1 MFIRKIKLYNVGV
14 FGEPNRCEY
23 MKIIYFTTAIKKE
36 DYAAF
41 SSAWESLNT
50 SIQNL
55 HNRLIRA
62 LALTHQVE
70 VISIRPF
77 SRKYCSLRKLDPE
90 TKVEGKITWHYVGVK
105 RLKVQRYLTIPMQ
118 CRKIMNSID
127 LNDAIVI
134 TDTLNPN
141 VLNNSTAIAKKYKLP
156 IIGVC
161 NNTPS
166 MIKATGPSFTKY
178 ILSKGDNLSG
188 YITLTPGLN
197 NLFNKSNRANMSF
210 EGILDTKI
218 VQKNKNNYGKYIFYN
233 GPLEERFG
241 VYELIK
247 AFKELDNPDI
257 SLYISGYHGNREH
270 LEKAIDGSHNIINM
284 GMLQSDDVIAF
295 ANQSLFNVNPCPYT
309 EDYDRYLIPDNLVD
323 YLSAD
328 SLLLSVRNRHFK
340 KYFEND
346 ALWIKSNEIY
356 DLLKGLK
363 AALNMSKEKKDEL
376 IKKANVDAN
385 KLYSMQMI
393 NRRTILFLKQFL
405 KQKD

>member
-1 MFIRKIKLYNVGV
+1 MGV
-14 FGEPNRCEY
+14 FGEPNKDEY
-23 MKIIYFTTAIKKE
+23 MKIIYFTTALKKE
-36 DYAAF
+36 DYAVF

-62 LALTHQVE
+62 LALTHEVE

-77 SRKYCSLRKLDPE
+77 SRKYCKLKKLE
-90 TKVEGKITWHYVGVK
+90 AESKNEGKITWHYVGIK
-105 RLKVQRYLTIPMQ
+105 RLKLSRYLSVKVQ
-118 CRKIMNSID
+118 CKKIMNSLE

-141 VLNNSTAIAKKYKLP
+141 VLDNSTALAKKYNLP

-166 MIKATGPSFTKY
+166 MINATGPSYTKY
-178 ILSKGDNLSG
+178 LLGKASNLSG

-197 NLFNKSNRANMSF
+197 ELFNKSNRANMSF
-210 EGILDTKI
+210 EGILDTKT
-218 VQKNKNNYGKYIFYN
+218 VAKNKNHYGKYIFYN
-233 GPLEERFG
+233 GSLEERFG

-257 SLYISGYHGNREH
+257 SLYISGYHGNKEH
-270 LEKAIDGSHNIINM
+270 LDRAIGDSHNIINM
-284 GMLQSDDVIAF
+284 GMLQSDDVISF
-295 ANQSLFNVNPCPYT
+295 ANQSLLNVNPCPYS
-309 EDYDRYLIPDNLVD
+309 EDFDRYLIPDNIVN
-323 YLSAD
+323 YLNAD
-328 SLLLSVRNRHFK
+328 SVLVSVRNRHFK
-340 KYFEND
+340 KYFDND
-346 ALWIKSNEIY
+346 AIWIKSNEIY

-363 AALNMSKEKKDEL
+363 AALNMSNDKRSEL

-393 NRRTILFLKQFL
+393 NRRIILFLKQFL

>member
-1 MFIRKIKLYNVGV
+1 
-14 FGEPNRCEY
+14 
-23 MKIIYFTTAIKKE
+23 MKIIYFTTALKKE
-36 DYAAF
+36 DYVVF

-55 HNRLIRA
+55 HNRFIRS

-77 SRKYCSLRKLDPE
+77 SRKYCKLKKLEPE
-90 TKVEGKITWHYVGVK
+90 NKTEGKITWHYVGIK
-105 RLKVQRYLTIPMQ
+105 RLKIQRYLSVKVQ
-118 CRKIMNSID
+118 CKKIMNGID

-141 VLNNSTAIAKKYKLP
+141 VLNNSTVLAKKYNLP

-161 NNTPS
+161 STTPS
-166 MIKATGPSFTKY
+166 MIKAAGPSYTKY
-178 ILSKGDNLSG
+178 LLGKASNLSG

-197 NLFNKSNRANMSF
+197 ELFNKSNRASMSF
-210 EGILDTKI
+210 EGILDNKVT
-218 VQKNKNNYGKYIFYN
+218 QKNKNQYGKYIFYN
-233 GPLEERFG
+233 GSLEERFG

-257 SLYISGYHGNREH
+257 TLYISGYHGNKEH
-270 LEKAIDGSHNIINM
+270 LDKAIDGSHNIINM
-284 GMLQSDDVIAF
+284 GMLQSDDVISL
-295 ANQSLFNVNPCPYT
+295 ANQSLININPCPYT
-309 EDYDRYLIPDNLVD
+309 EDYDRYLIPDNLVN
-323 YLSAD
+323 YLNAD
-328 SLLLSVRNRHFK
+328 SILVSVRNRHFK

-346 ALWIKSNEIY
+346 AIWIKSNEIY

-363 AALNMSKEKKDEL
+363 AALNMNKEEKNEL

>member
-1 MFIRKIKLYNVGV
+1 MGV
-14 FGEPNRCEY
+14 FGEPNKYEY
-23 MKIIYFTTAIKKE
+23 MKIIYFTTALKKE
-36 DYAAF
+36 DYAVF

-62 LALTHQVE
+62 LALTHEVE

-77 SRKYCSLRKLDPE
+77 SRKYCKFKKLE
-90 TKVEGKITWHYVGVK
+90 AESKNEGKITWHYVDIK
-105 RLKVQRYLTIPMQ
+105 RLKLSRYLSVKVQ
-118 CRKIMNSID
+118 CKKIMNSLE

-141 VLNNSTAIAKKYKLP
+141 VLDNSTALAKKYNLP

-166 MIKATGPSFTKY
+166 MINATGPSYTKY
-178 ILSKGDNLSG
+178 LLGKASNLSG

-197 NLFNKSNRANMSF
+197 ELFNKSNRANMSF
-210 EGILDTKI
+210 EGILDTKT
-218 VQKNKNNYGKYIFYN
+218 VAKNNNHYGKYIFYN
-233 GPLEERFG
+233 GSLEERFG

-257 SLYISGYHGNREH
+257 SLYISGYHGNKEH
-270 LEKAIDGSHNIINM
+270 LDRAIGDSHNIINM
-284 GMLQSDDVIAF
+284 GMLQSDDVISF
-295 ANQSLFNVNPCPYT
+295 ANQSLLNVNPCPYS
-309 EDYDRYLIPDNLVD
+309 EDFDRYLIPDNIVN
-323 YLSAD
+323 YLNAD
-328 SLLLSVRNRHFK
+328 SVLVSVRNRHFK
-340 KYFEND
+340 KYFDND
-346 ALWIKSNEIY
+346 AIWIKSNEIY

-363 AALNMSKEKKDEL
+363 AALNMSNDKRSEL
-376 IKKANVDAN
+376 IKKANIDAN

-393 NRRTILFLKQFL
+393 NRRIILFLKQFL

>member
-14 FGEPNRCEY
+14 FGEPNKDEY
-23 MKIIYFTTAIKKE
+23 MKIIYFTTALKKE
-36 DYAAF
+36 DYVAF

-77 SRKYCSLRKLDPE
+77 SRKYCKLKKLE
-90 TKVEGKITWHYVGVK
+90 IENKTEGKISWHYVGIR
-105 RLKVQRYLTIPMQ
+105 RLKISRYLSVKAQ
-118 CRKIMNSID
+118 CKKIMNGIE

-141 VLNNSTAIAKKYKLP
+141 VLNNSTALAKKYNLP

-166 MIKATGPSFTKY
+166 MIKAAGPSYTKY
-178 ILSKGDNLSG
+178 LLNKASNLSG

-197 NLFNKSNRANMSF
+197 ELFNKSNRANMSF
-210 EGILDTKI
+210 EGILDTKT
-218 VQKNKNNYGKYIFYN
+218 VAKNKNQYGKYIFYN
-233 GPLEERFG
+233 GSLEERFG

-247 AFKELDNPDI
+247 AFKELDNPGI
-257 SLYISGYHGNREH
+257 NLYISGYHGNKEH
-270 LEKAIDGSHNIINM
+270 LEKAIGDSHNIINM
-284 GMLQSDDVIAF
+284 GMLQSDDVVSF
-295 ANQSLFNVNPCPYT
+295 ANQSLVNINPCPYS
-309 EDYDRYLIPDNLVD
+309 EDYDRYLIPDNIVD
-323 YLSAD
+323 YLNAD
-328 SLLLSVRNRHFK
+328 SVLVSVRNRHFK
-340 KYFEND
+340 KYFDND
-346 ALWIKSNEIY
+346 AIWIKSNEIY

-363 AALNMSKEKKDEL
+363 SALNLAKEKRSEL
-376 IKKANVDAN
+376 IKKANTDAN

-393 NRRTILFLKQFL
+393 NHRTILFLKQFL